1 MMKRFLKSLLLI
13 PFIASPMAFAQ
24 FSEQRLSVDQYKWVG
39 PLSLS
44 PAVNCCSISSAALR
58 TQIESAL

>member
-1 MMKRFLKSLLLI
+1 MMKRILKSLLLI

-39 PLSLS
+39 PPSLS
-44 PAVNCCSISSAALR
+44 PAVNCCSISSAGFTSAPR
-58 TQIESAL
+58 SAL